1 VGEAGLDRAPIG
13 DPMKKK
19 LMIVTTL
26 GVIGAGGVWSSPGD
40 HPASRPLTAAELE
53 ATRGGV
59 VTAVSYPPA
68 NLVSYTQNVGLDA
81 DVANG
86 LGQTTTT
93 LYLHHGTTK
102 TGYRTVAT
110 PAPGYEGSIQ
120 TRFSLLGGAAKDLV
134 IKYVD
139 PSNGQSYVSQ
149 VVPGQDLHTS
159 VRLRKL
165 VFHNVKTSSNQTT
178 VPAAT
183 ISNVVESR
191 SWNWNLST
199 VASMDAILAT
209 CPQNKRTQVGFLGND
224 SPSILHTVNTGT
236 NNCANLDDHL
246 EYDEETED
254 LDHDATALACMEEL
268 SDARLALDP
277 TNEALHFFF
286 VKNLPTGLNG
296 FLSVEAQALVISEAE
311 MSGDAWWVASLL
323 THEMGH
329 ALGLSH
335 TNVSCNNVTPDLRNL
350 MCPGSAA
357 GKLLTATQC
366 DIIYDLPGLVDHN

>member
-1 VGEAGLDRAPIG
+1 
-13 DPMKKK
+13 MKKPM
-19 LMIVTTL
+19 MILSTL
-26 GVIGAGGVWSSPGD
+26 GVIGAAAAWSSP
-40 HPASRPLTAAELE
+40 AERSTTRPLTPVELE

-59 VTAVSYPPA
+59 VTAVNYPPA
-68 NLVSYTQNVGLDA
+68 NLVTYTQNVGLDA

-149 VVPGQDLHTS
+149 IVPGQDLHTS

-165 VFHNVKTSSNQTT
+165 VFHNVKTNSNQTN

-191 SWNWNLST
+191 AWNWNLST

-209 CPQNKRTQVGFLGND
+209 CPQNTRTQVGFLGND
-224 SPSILHTVNTGT
+224 SPSILHTINTGT
-236 NNCANLDDHL
+236 NNCAQLQNHL
-246 EYDEETED
+246 EYNPVTED
-254 LDHDATALACMEEL
+254 VELDATGLACMAEL
-268 SDARLALDP
+268 NAGRADP
-277 TNEALHFFF
+277 GNNAVHVFF
-286 VKNLPTGLNG
+286 VKDLAGGLKG
-296 FLSVEAQALVISEAE
+296 FSSADAQGIVIQEAE
-311 MSGDAWWVASLL
+311 MSEDAWWVASLL
-323 THEMGH
+323 THELGH
-329 ALGLSH
+329 ALGLPH
-335 TNVSCNNVTPDLRNL
+335 TNVGCNGTPELRNV

-357 GKLLTATQC
+357 GKLLTLDQC
-366 DIIYDLPGLVDHN
+366 EDIYDVLGLVDHN